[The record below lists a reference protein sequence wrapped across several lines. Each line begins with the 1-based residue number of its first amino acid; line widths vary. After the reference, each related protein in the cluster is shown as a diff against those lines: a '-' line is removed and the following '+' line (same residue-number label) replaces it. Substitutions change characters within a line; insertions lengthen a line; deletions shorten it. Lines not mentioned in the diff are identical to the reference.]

1 MSDSMSPD
9 SKKRLPDDEGPQ
21 RDVTPTTGIGGRDLS
36 DPERGLGNAD
46 ASLRGE
52 PGQETPEHVHE
63 RRLHDSGGAATPE
76 DSGDAVPELAGD
88 DESLLKGNPP
98 GTKPM

>member
-9 SKKRLPDDEGPQ
+9 SNKRIPDEDGPQ
-21 RDVTPTTGIGGRDLS
+21 RDVTPTSGITPDDLG
-36 DPERGLGNAD
+36 DPERGLQPTD
-46 ASLRGE
+46 ASMGGE
-52 PGQETPEHVHE
+52 PGQETPEHVHQ
-63 RRLHDSGGAATPE
+63 RRLRDSGTASPE